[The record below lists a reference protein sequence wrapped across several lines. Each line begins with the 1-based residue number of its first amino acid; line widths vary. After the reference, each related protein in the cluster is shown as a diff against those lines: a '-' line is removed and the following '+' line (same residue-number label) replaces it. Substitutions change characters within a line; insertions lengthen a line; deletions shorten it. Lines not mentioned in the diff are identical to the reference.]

1 MPLSLSSRV
10 LSVFCGGRW
19 SSGAVNHR
27 YDDSNRGGRQTLAN
41 RQVARAGMSDCFG
54 LTDIGMLRRR
64 NEDEFLIT
72 DLKKPVAIHPAS
84 FSLGNAMDLQ
94 EMTEANLLVVAD
106 GVGGNA
112 GGEWASRLAVEGVA
126 EYLLSHPMPTL
137 HSEESCD
144 VQILAALK
152 SALAWA
158 QQRIQ
163 REAETSPERAR
174 MGTTLTLAYLAWPT
188 AYIAHAGDS
197 RAYLYHKSELIQATQ
212 DQTIAQMLADAG
224 VIDASRVER
233 HPYYNVLGSLLSGN
247 PCQLLPCV
255 YRRLLAPGDQLL
267 LCTDGLTKNVARSQI
282 AEILASTVTAED
294 ACRELIAAA
303 NDAGGGDNI
312 TVIVARFC
320 GGAVRIAED
329 ASEHR
334 GPAPQLPSPPAQPA
348 VSPVC
353 SSVSASRPAD
363 LRQPPCTA
371 RSFRSRVRHPR

>member
-1 MPLSLSSRV
+1 MPLSLSNRV

-19 SSGAVNHR
+19 FSGAVSHR
-27 YDDSNRGGRQTLAN
+27 YDDSIRGGRPTLAN
-41 RQVARAGMSDCFG
+41 RQIAQAGMFDCFG
-54 LTDIGMLRRR
+54 LTDIGKLRRR

-72 DLKKPVAIHPAS
+72 DLKNPVAFHPAS
-84 FSLGNAMDLQ
+84 SSFRDAMDMQ
-94 EMTEANLLVVAD
+94 GMPDANLLVVAD

-126 EYLLSHPMPTL
+126 EYLHSHRMPTL
-137 HSEESCD
+137 HSEECCD

-152 SALAWA
+152 SALTWA

-163 REAETSPERAR
+163 REANSSPERAR
-174 MGTTLTLAYLAWPT
+174 MGTTLTLAYVAWPT
-188 AYIAHAGDS
+188 AYMAHAGDS
-197 RAYLYHKSELIQATQ
+197 RAYLYHKGELIQATQ

-233 HPYYNVLGSLLSGN
+233 HPYQNVLGSLLSGN

-255 YRRLLAPGDQLL
+255 YQRALAPGDQLL
-267 LCTDGLTKNVARSQI
+267 LCTDGLTKNVTRSQI
-282 AEILASTVTAED
+282 AEILESTMTAED

-320 GGAVRIAED
+320 GSAVHIAED
-329 ASEHR
+329 ASESR
-334 GPAPQLPSPPAQPA
+334 GSASLPAQEGLSPA
-348 VSPVC
+348 C
-353 SSVSASRPAD
+353 SCASASPSAK
-363 LRQPPCTA
+363 LRQPPCTGG
-371 RSFRSRVRHPR
+371 SCRSRVRHPR